1 MYLRHVLLLLCFV
14 ANKAIIAAPPTVG
27 TSNIGFQNIEGN
39 SMLITMINGNGT
51 ARLVVL
57 RAANPVDGLPVDGQ
71 DYSANNQY
79 GLGNV
84 LPGGSANNFIVA
96 KLSGSQGFSN
106 GVAVTGL
113 TPNTVYYVSVFELNG
128 TGVNTEYLVTPAQVL
143 KGNQST
149 QNTPGMQGSITSIA
163 EITGHSMRVNL
174 APGNGTNRVLVCKQ
188 GSAVNA
194 TPVDLVNYSTST
206 NFYSSFLTSPEI
218 SNGNKVVWNTN
229 NANNLAQKTTV
240 VVGDLNPNTT
250 YHFALFEFNGT
261 TGAVFNVINPFVTSA
276 TTGGAPSTLPSAFNL
291 TTNLCDGANAANLS
305 GNGRYIMRVVKLGS
319 PVDFTPTDGTAYPN
333 VNVSNLSG
341 SADLGNGNK
350 LIYNGSNYG
359 VLGSSQNTTFI
370 IGAGIGA
377 GTTVHVKIIEYNGNI
392 APNQLP
398 PTSGT
403 FFGAGVS
410 AQTTTV
416 MAPTTGPGQPTIDN
430 IGANNLRI
438 TLGNPGNGTH
448 RAVLMR
454 QGTDFPVDYS
464 PAGCQY
470 WSSST
475 TSPKLFNGSAGS
487 IPSGSSNYI
496 VYSGN
501 GTAGTSVVINGL
513 NTGTPYYIRVYEYN
527 MPSGNPSP
535 ANTIQFGAANA
546 TTSFYPTIAPSG
558 FSQNSSDGNSVGYL
572 FTKGNG
578 DNTFISV
585 KRSAPPT
592 TNPVDGVV
600 YVGNAQYGI
609 NNSFTPPNL
618 PSNRL
623 APLEDSNY
631 IISNNTGTSVSIN
644 NLKPR
649 TSYNVRAISYNG
661 TTTGNT
667 FYMCNAPAP
676 DNGVVDFSFTTLSEP
691 TVSTS
696 NIVVSNIVADKA
708 SINFTPGNGSR
719 RVVFIK
725 EGAPVDLPESYF
737 TDGLYLSGN
746 TNWDNT
752 NFIHGNQNRCMGTLT
767 GNSLNIVSGLNANTT
782 YHIAIYEHNGNNF
795 PLYKVTDVARGQFTT
810 PATPTVQATI
820 SVQAATEGNK
830 INYNGLRGNGS
841 QYVVLAREGSPVNAT
856 LADFGNIP
864 LVANEQFG
872 LGTQVGTGNYA
883 VQANSFFGNT
893 NTLTGLKPST
903 TYHFAVFEYNK
914 NASQLFYLVPGGTGS
929 GTTISGPTLNA
940 SAIQVN
946 NITSTSL
953 TLTWT
958 PGNGQRRL
966 VIARPS
972 SPVNKVPQQ
981 TVPYTGNT
989 AFGSGTHLGENNFI
1003 VFSSNTNSV
1012 TITGLAPGTTY
1023 HFDVYEY
1030 NGITGPVYFEGSPL
1044 SASATTGSSPL
1055 GLTLLSN
1062 VNLCTAAPFT
1072 AVYTIG
1078 ATYNPGNIFSV
1089 QLSDANGNFTSP
1101 TLMGSQSST
1110 ASGNILCNVPNVSA
1124 GANYRIR
1131 MVSSNPVFTSNSIPA
1146 QLVNCNSVDVNEGC
1160 ETYVFNNVNGT
1171 PWYSISGKNGLALQ
1185 INANNQDLGF
1195 VTVSVN
1201 KAPLPFLVQGTQRYF
1216 MGRYYHI
1223 TTTNPPV
1230 LPVLLRIP
1238 FTNTELIQFNAAD
1251 GSSDGINA
1259 TAANL
1264 KISKYS
1270 GENEDC
1276 NPLNNNWNAS
1286 NQTYISP
1293 TSNTTLNNGFY
1304 VEIAVNSFSEF
1315 GAEDQNEVLPL
1326 KLITFSGKKEK
1337 GMDFL
1342 QWSTE
1347 SEINTKYFDIEKMQ
1361 PSGLFAH
1368 WGRVNAMGSGNHAYT
1383 FEAPDS
1389 ESTSYYRLKMVDKD
1403 GRSSFSKVLLLTA
1416 SNMLEHMTIFPN
1428 PAKDWIQISM
1438 ANNAKVK
1445 IINSAGRV
1453 VMEKT
1458 GVFQS
1463 ERIGIDP
1470 LPAGIYFIEIQQG
1483 SEIQQLKL
1491 IKPF

>member
-1 MYLRHVLLLLCFV
+1 MRYLFFLWSLFTASTVFGT
-14 ANKAIIAAPPTVG
+14 PPTVG

-51 ARLVVL
+51 ARIVVL
-57 RAANPVDGLPVDGQ
+57 RAAAPVDGLPVNGQ
-71 DYSANNQY
+71 DYSANGQY

-84 LPGGSANNFIVA
+84 LPGGAANNFIVA
-96 KLSGSQGFSN
+96 KLSGSQGFANAVS
-106 GVAVTGL
+106 VTGL
-113 TPNTVYYVSVFELNG
+113 TPNTVYNVSVFELNG

-188 GSAVNA
+188 GNAVNA
-194 TPVDLVNYSTST
+194 TPVDLVNYFTSA
-206 NFYSSFLTSPEI
+206 NSYSSFLTAPEI

-229 NANNLAQKTTV
+229 NANNITQKTTV

-261 TGAVFNVINPFVTSA
+261 TGAVFNVINPFISNASTS
-276 TTGGAPSTLPSAFNL
+276 GAPTTQPTTFNL
-291 TTNLCDGANAANLS
+291 TTNQCDAANGANIS
-305 GNGRYIMRVVKLGS
+305 GNGRYIMRIVKLGS
-319 PVDFTPTDGTAYPN
+319 PVDFSPTDGTGYPN

-341 SADLGNGNK
+341 ATDLGNGNK
-350 LIYNGSNYG
+350 LIYNGPNYTI
-359 VLGSSQNTTFI
+359 LGSSQNTTFSI
-370 IGAGIGA
+370 ASGIGA

-392 APNQLP
+392 AANQAP

-430 IGANNLRI
+430 IGANSLRFS
-438 TLGNPGNGTH
+438 LGTPGNGSH

-454 QGTDFPVDYS
+454 QGTDFPVDFS
-464 PAGCQY
+464 PSGCQF
-470 WSSST
+470 WGNST
-475 TSPKLFNGSAGS
+475 SSPKLFNGSAGS
-487 IPSGSSNYI
+487 IPAGSNNFI

-501 GTAGTSVVINGL
+501 GSAGTSIVVNGL

-535 ANTIQFGAANA
+535 ANTLQFGAANA

-558 FSQNSSDGNSVGYL
+558 FSQNSSDGNSVGYV

-600 YVGNAQYGI
+600 YIGNSQYGV
-609 NNSFTPPNL
+609 NNGFTPPNI

-623 APLEDSNY
+623 APIEDSIF
-631 IISNNTGTSVSIN
+631 IISNNTGTSFSIN

-649 TSYNVRAISYNG
+649 TTYNVRAISYNG

-691 TVSTS
+691 TVSS
-696 NIVVSNIVADKA
+696 KNIAVSNIVADKA
-708 SINFTPGNGSR
+708 SINFTPGNGTR
-719 RVVFIK
+719 RVMFMK

-737 TDGLYLSGN
+737 TDGLFLSGN
-746 TNWDNT
+746 SNWDNA
-752 NFIHGNQNRCMGTLT
+752 NFIHGNQNRCMGNTS
-767 GNSLNIVSGLNANTT
+767 GNNFSNISGLNANTT
-782 YHIAIYEHNGNNF
+782 YHIAIYEFNGNNF
-795 PLYKVTDVARGQFTT
+795 PLYKATDVARGQFTT
-810 PATPTVQATI
+810 PGTPTTQATI
-820 SVQAATEGNK
+820 SVQAATEGN
-830 INYNGLRGNGS
+830 ILNYNGIRGNGS

-856 LADFGNIP
+856 LADLGNTT
-864 LVANEQFG
+864 LVANGQFG
-872 LGTQVGTGNYA
+872 LGTQVGIGNYA

-893 NTLTGLKPST
+893 NSLTGLKPST

-929 GTTISGPTLNA
+929 GTTLSGPTLNA

-981 TVPYTGNT
+981 TIPYSANP
-989 AFGSGTHLGENNFI
+989 AFGSGAHLGENNFI

-1012 TITGLAPGTTY
+1012 NITGLAPGTTY

-1030 NGITGPVYFEGSPL
+1030 NGNTGPVYFTGSPL
-1044 SASATTGSSPL
+1044 SATATTGSSPL

-1062 VNLCTAAPFT
+1062 VNLCTAATFT

-1089 QLSDANGNFTSP
+1089 QLSDINGNFTSP

-1131 MVSSNPVFTSNSIPA
+1131 MVSSNPVFTSNSIPV

-1195 VTVSVN
+1195 VTVQVN
-1201 KAPLPFLVQGTQRYF
+1201 KAPQPFLVQGTQRYF
-1216 MGRYYHI
+1216 MGRYYRI
-1223 TTTNPPV
+1223 ATTNPPI
-1230 LPVLLRIP
+1230 LPVMLRIP
-1238 FTNTELIQFNAAD
+1238 FTSTELTQFNAAD
-1251 GSSDGINA
+1251 GSNDGINA

-1270 GENEDC
+1270 GPNEDC
-1276 NPLNNNWNAS
+1276 SPLNNDWSAS

-1293 TSNTTLNNGFY
+1293 SSNTILNNGFY

-1326 KLITFSGKKEK
+1326 KLITFFGKKQK

-1347 SEINTKYFDIEKMQ
+1347 SEVNTKHFDIEKMQ
-1361 PSGLFAH
+1361 PTGLFAF
-1368 WGRVNAMGSGNHAYT
+1368 WGRVNAMGSGNYAYT
-1383 FEAPDS
+1383 FETPDL
-1389 ESTSYYRLKMVDKD
+1389 ESTSYYRLKLVDKD
-1403 GRSSFSKVLLLTA
+1403 GRSSFSKVILLTA
-1416 SNMLEHMTIFPN
+1416 SHMLENMTIFPN
-1428 PAKDWIQISM
+1428 PTKNWIQISK

-1453 VMEKT
+1453 VMEKA

-1463 ERIGIDP
+1463 ERIGIGP

-1483 SEIQQLKL
+1483 AETKHLKL
-1491 IKPF
+1491 IKQ

>member
-14 ANKAIIAAPPTVG
+14 ANKAMFGAPPTVG

-39 SMLITMINGNGT
+39 SMLITMNNGNGT
-51 ARLVVL
+51 ARLVVM
-57 RAANPVDGLPVDGQ
+57 RAAAPVDGLPVNGQ

-84 LPGGSANNFIVA
+84 LPGGAINNFIVA
-96 KLSGSQGFSN
+96 KLSGVQGFSN
-106 GVAVTGL
+106 AVSVTGL

-143 KGNQST
+143 VGTQST
-149 QNTPGMQGSITSIA
+149 QNTPGVQGSITGIT

-194 TPVDLVNYSTST
+194 NPIDLVNYSTSSNT
-206 NFYSSFLTSPEI
+206 YSSFLTAPEI

-229 NANNLAQKTTV
+229 NAPNLSLKNTV

-291 TTNLCDGANAANLS
+291 TTNLCDAASGANLS
-305 GNGRYIMRVVKLGS
+305 GNGRYLMRVVKLGA

-333 VNVSNLSG
+333 VNVANLSG
-341 SADLGNGNK
+341 AADLGNGNK
-350 LIYNGSNYG
+350 LIYNGSNFG
-359 VLGSSQNTTFI
+359 VLGSSQNANFNI
-370 IGAGIGA
+370 SSGIGA
-377 GTTVHVKIIEYNGNI
+377 GTTVYVKLIEYNGNI
-392 APNQLP
+392 AANQAP
-398 PTSGT
+398 PTLGT
-403 FFGAGVS
+403 FFAAGVS

-430 IGANNLRI
+430 IGSNNLRI
-438 TLGNPGNGTH
+438 TLGSPGNGTH
-448 RAVLMR
+448 RAILMR
-454 QGTDFPVDYS
+454 QGTDFPADFS
-464 PAGCQY
+464 PSGCQF
-470 WSSST
+470 WGNTT

-496 VYSGN
+496 VYSGT
-501 GTAGTSVVINGL
+501 GTAGTSIVVNGL
-513 NTGTPYYIRVYEYN
+513 NTGTPYFIRVYEYN
-527 MPSGNPSP
+527 MPSMNPSP

-546 TTSFYPTIAPSG
+546 TTSFYPTTAPSG
-558 FSQNSSDGNSVGYL
+558 FSQYLTDGNSVGYL

-578 DNTFISV
+578 DNTFVSV

-592 TNPVDGVV
+592 TNPADGVV
-600 YVGNAQYGI
+600 YAGNGQYGV
-609 NNSFTPPNL
+609 NNGFTPPAI
-618 PSNRL
+618 PTNRL
-623 APLEDSNY
+623 APIEDSNY
-631 IISNNTGTSVSIN
+631 IILTNAGTSFTIN

-649 TSYNVRAISYNG
+649 TTYKIRAISYNG
-661 TTTGNT
+661 TTAGNT

-691 TVSTS
+691 TVSAS
-696 NIVVSNIVADKA
+696 NIAVSNIVADKA
-708 SINFTPGNGSR
+708 NINFTPGNGSR
-719 RVVFIK
+719 RVIFIK

-737 TDGLYLSGN
+737 TDGLFLSGN

-752 NFIHGNQNRCMGTLT
+752 NFIHGNQNRCMGSIS
-767 GNSLNIVSGLNANTT
+767 GNNQNIVSGLNANTT
-782 YHIAIYEHNGNNF
+782 YHIAIYEYNGNNF

-820 SVQAATEGNK
+820 AVQAATEGNR
-830 INYNGLRGNGS
+830 IDYNGIRGNGS

-856 LADFGNIP
+856 LADFGNTA
-864 LVANEQFG
+864 LVANGQFG
-872 LGTQVGTGNYA
+872 LGTQVGTGNFA
-883 VQANSFFGNT
+883 IQATSFFGNT
-893 NTLTGLKPST
+893 SSLTGLKPST

-914 NASQLFYLVPGGTGS
+914 NASQLFYLVPGGIGS
-929 GTTISGPTLNA
+929 GTTLSAPTLNA

-946 NITSTSL
+946 NITSTGL

-966 VIARPS
+966 VIAKPLS
-972 SPVNKVPQQ
+972 AVNKVPQQ
-981 TVPYTGNT
+981 TVAYSANA
-989 AFGSGTHLGENNFI
+989 AFGSGSHLGENNFI

-1012 TITGLAPGTTY
+1012 NITGLAPSTTY

-1030 NGITGPVYFEGSPL
+1030 NGINGPVYFTGSPL

-1131 MVSSNPVFTSNSIPA
+1131 IVSSNPVFTSNSIPA
-1146 QLVNCNSVDVNEGC
+1146 QLINCNSTDVNAGC

-1185 INANNQDLGF
+1185 INANNQNLGF
-1195 VTVSVN
+1195 VTVQVN
-1201 KAPLPFLVQGTQRYF
+1201 KSPLPFLVQGTQRYF
-1216 MGRYYHI
+1216 MGRYYNI
-1223 TTTNPPV
+1223 TTTNPPT
-1230 LPVLLRIP
+1230 LPVFLRIP
-1238 FTNTELIQFNAAD
+1238 FTTAELNEFNAAD
-1251 GSSDGINA
+1251 GASDGI
-1259 TAANL
+1259 TVTPANL

-1270 GENEDC
+1270 GTNADC
-1276 NPLNNNWNAS
+1276 SPLNNDWNSS

-1293 TSNTTLNNGFY
+1293 SSNTNLTNGFY
-1304 VEIAVNSFSEF
+1304 VEIAVSSFSEF

-1326 KLITFSGKKEK
+1326 KLIAFTGKKEK
-1337 GMDFL
+1337 GTDFL
-1342 QWSTE
+1342 FWSTE
-1347 SEINTKYFDIEKMQ
+1347 SELNTKHFDIEKMQ
-1361 PSGLFAH
+1361 PTGLFAFA
-1368 WGRVNAMGSGNHAYT
+1368 GRVNAMGSGNHAYT
-1383 FEAPDS
+1383 FETPDL
-1389 ESTSYYRLKMVDKD
+1389 ESASYYRLKMVDKD
-1403 GRSSFSKVLLLTA
+1403 GRSSFSKVIVLTE
-1416 SNMLEHMTIFPN
+1416 SSISGNVIIFPN
-1428 PAKDWIQISM
+1428 PAKNWFQISK

-1453 VMEKT
+1453 VMEKA

-1463 ERIGIDP
+1463 ERIGMNH
-1470 LPAGIYFIEIQQG
+1470 LPAGIYFVEVQQG
-1483 SEIQQLKL
+1483 ENTQHLKL
-1491 IKPF
+1491 IKQ